1 MGQNEELHT
10 AKWLISTIE
19 AGTSMQAW
27 LELIPAQEGLP
38 AVRLTVRDRRDI
50 RGVGDQ
56 RERLLTQ
63 IDWLVTVVH
72 EGLLV
77 TPLVVLAD
85 ALDTALHNKTGTVD
99 GMQVM
104 SCLRLEPFS
113 MLEPVDSGVYYRH
126 AGGLYRTLTLVP

>member
-10 AKWLISTIE
+10 AKWIVGRVE
-19 AGTSMQAW
+19 ADTTMEAF
-27 LELIPAQEGLP
+27 LELVPAGVDLP

-50 RGVGDQ
+50 RGVGDP
-56 RERLLTQ
+56 RERILTQ
-63 IDWLVTVVH
+63 VDWLVTVIN
-72 EGLLV
+72 EGLGV

-85 ALDTALHNKTGTVD
+85 ALDGALHNKSGTVD
-99 GMQVM
+99 GMEVM

-113 MLEPVDSGVYYRH
+113 MLEPLDSGVFYRH